1 MQLKTVGETSNAFN
15 AIQNVMGNSS
25 LKESAQHTI
34 LRSSFQGYSA
44 DTVKAAIAQSTLNE
58 SQIKTVLSAKKFKGE
73 LLNTTAAE
81 LAQTTQTNALN
92 VSATTATGTTNS
104 LGAAF
109 QGLAA
114 KIGISTA
121 ALGALVAAVAA
132 VAVAAVAFSAYK
144 QHMEEIRQ
152 ATDAAAAAYADSSNS
167 IEEYVKR
174 YQELQEALAA
184 AKGNEEETYN
194 IKKQLLE
201 LQTELNDKFGDAYG
215 RINLVTDA
223 YKDQTDAIKNY
234 NKEAA
239 QTYLNENRKGI
250 KTAKKKMEQENGYLL
265 SNSLT
270 SYTDKGSVV
279 KKVAEKYK
287 EQGITIVDEI
297 GNGQN
302 DLFHISLTADALSAY
317 DTINAF
323 ENDLREEAKKLGD
336 EELFKDVLD
345 ITSASLNW
353 SKSIIDEYG
362 QIYKEAQFAEI
373 VSDKDLS
380 KDYEEATSA
389 VEQYNEAVM
398 KSDNPYNDVN
408 VKAAWD
414 NLQRIKKGIQENEE
428 EWGQYS
434 NITDDIFGAASDGA
448 YSFYQAMQNDD
459 SISKL
464 ATDLNGLSDAEI
476 NAMAGDGD
484 NGDAFDKLMSKAE
497 EYGLEVQDV
506 IDLLDELGYIQEDTQ
521 TTFPDTDSN
530 MKQSMEDL
538 IPLLDSM
545 QPKWKAMA
553 ENAVAKFQLTMK
565 IHTLTGI
572 LS

>member
-15 AIQNVMGNSS
+15 AIQNVMGNPA
-25 LKESAQHTI
+25 LEARAQHAI
-34 LRSSFQGYSA
+34 LRSSLQGYST
-44 DTVKAAIAQSTLNE
+44 DTIKAAIAQSTLTE
-58 SQIKTVLSAKKFKGE
+58 SQIKTTLAARGFEGE

-104 LGAAF
+104 LGTAF

-152 ATDAAAAAYADSSNS
+152 ATNEAAAAYADSSNS

-223 YKDQTDAIKNY
+223 YKDQTDAIKKY

-250 KTAKKKMEQENGYLL
+250 KTAKKKMEQENSYLL

-323 ENDLREEAKKLGD
+323 ENDLREEAKKLDD

-398 KSDNPYNDVN
+398 KSDDPYNDVN

-553 ENAVAKFQLTMK
+553 ENAAAKFQLTLK
-565 IHTLTGI
+565 THTLTGI